1 MKPRARWFGVAA
13 VGAILI
19 ACTKPEKA
27 PPSTTTAAS
36 AAPVTSKAAAAV
48 ADASVADARVEAQ
61 TKWLRAFAES
71 FNKHDAAA
79 IARLYTADAVFVE
92 LGTEGGESKGTAAI
106 TDDYRTIFDGFS
118 DVKLAVTRSWHM
130 GDVVAIEFV
139 EGASG
144 TGDDDTPKRFG
155 YVGASLLWFDEA
167 GHVKR
172 DQTYYDDLTIDVQL
186 GWVKPPLSKLEVR
199 PVREVPP
206 FTGTWEQHVATG
218 SADEGK
224 IVAVRDKLY
233 SKLLTPTAEKDF
245 LDILSDDVVLA
256 EYDDPKDAT
265 GKKGVSEVFKDWHK
279 TFSNM
284 KIESTHTWPCGE
296 YVIFEGT
303 FAGKHTGPWGP
314 LKATNKDFNS
324 HFLDV
329 TRITKDGKVDRI
341 WTYASSAEIL
351 GVRKPGK

>member
-1 MKPRARWFGVAA
+1 MKLTVRWMAVAA
-13 VGAILI
+13 LGVVVV
-19 ACTKPEKA
+19 ACNKADKPA
-27 PPSTTTAAS
+27 PSTTGAASSASTDAAPPPPTAAKES
-36 AAPVTSKAAAAV
+36 ATEV
-48 ADASVADARVEAQ
+48 Q
-61 TKWLRAFAES
+61 TKWLRAYAEN
-71 FNKHDAAA
+71 FNKHDADA
-79 IARLYTADAVFVE
+79 IARMYTADAVFVE

-106 TDDYRTIFDGFS
+106 TADYKTIFDGFP
-118 DVKLAVTRSWHM
+118 DVKVAVTRSWHM

-139 EGASG
+139 EGATG
-144 TGDDDTPKRFG
+144 TGDDDSKKRFG
-155 YVGASLLWFDEA
+155 YVGASLLWFDA
-167 GHVKR
+167 SGMVKR

-199 PVREVPP
+199 PVREVPA
-206 FTGTWEQHVATG
+206 FSGSWEQHVATG
-218 SADEGK
+218 SADEKK
-224 IVAVRDKLY
+224 IVAVREKLY
-233 SKLLTPTAEKDF
+233 SKLLTPNSEKEF
-245 LDILSDDVVLA
+245 LDILTDDVVLA
-256 EYDDPKDAT
+256 EYDDPKDAK
-265 GKKGVSEVFKDWHK
+265 GKQGVAEVFKDWGK

-314 LKATNKDFNS
+314 LKPTNKEFNS

-351 GVRKPGK
+351 GIRKPGK